1 MTLATLIQQIEAI
14 VTASPYFHEIVR
26 HDVYKIEAEAETRY
40 GVFAYVVSSIR
51 ISDNIATV
59 SFTFHALDRLTNSS
73 DNITAVVSE
82 STSAMYD
89 VINKLK
95 EIGFDVS
102 NATLTPFMQTFKDIC
117 AGVTCTCEIVV
128 QLDTIC
134 GDVNENKTIKII

>member
-73 DNITAVVSE
+73 DNLTAVVSE

-102 NATLTPFMQTFKDIC
+102 NATLTPFIHTFKDLC
-117 AGVTCTCEIVV
+117 AGVTCTCEIVM

>member
-26 HDVYKIEAEAETRY
+26 HDVYKIEAEAETKY

-51 ISDNIATV
+51 KGDNLTTV
-59 SFTFHALDRLTNSS
+59 SFTFHALDRLTNNS
-73 DNITAVVSE
+73 DNLTAVVSE

-89 VINKLK
+89 VLNKIEEMDLN
-95 EIGFDVS
+95 VS
-102 NATLTPFMQTFKDIC
+102 NATLTPFIQTFKDIC

>member
-26 HDVYKIEAEAETRY
+26 HDVYKIEAEAETKY

-51 ISDNIATV
+51 KGDNLTTV

-73 DNITAVVSE
+73 DNLTAVISE

-89 VINKLK
+89 VLNKIE
-95 EIGFDVS
+95 EIGLNVS
-102 NATLTPFMQTFKDIC
+102 NATLTPFIQTFKDIC

>member
-14 VTASPYFHEIVR
+14 VTASPYFHEIAR
-26 HDVYKIEAEAETRY
+26 HDVYKIEAEAETKY
-40 GVFAYVVSSIR
+40 GVFAYVISSIR
-51 ISDNIATV
+51 KSDNIATV

-73 DNITAVVSE
+73 DNLTAVVSE

-89 VINKLK
+89 VLNKLE
-95 EIGFDVS
+95 EIGLNVS
-102 NATLTPFMQTFKDIC
+102 NATLTPFIQTFKDIC
-117 AGVTCTCEIVV
+117 AGVTCTCEIVM

>member
-1 MTLATLIQQIEAI
+1 MTVATLIQQIEAI
-14 VTASPYFHEIVR
+14 VTASPYFHEIAR

-73 DNITAVVSE
+73 DNLTAVVSE

-89 VINKLK
+89 VLNKI
-95 EIGFDVS
+95 EEMDFTVS
-102 NATLTPFMQTFKDIC
+102 NVILMPFMQTFKDLC
-117 AGVTCTCEIVV
+117 AGVTCTCEIAM

-134 GDVNENKTIKII
+134 GDVNENKIIKII